1 MTITQTL
8 NQKEFRNA
16 SLNIL
21 WSKIGVRIATAIFL
35 VGMILFPII
44 SAFYTGN
51 YQEIIS
57 PLLFIVVFSV
67 FINYTYKRAYNQNTD
82 LQHPVSYNFQ
92 KKQLIITGNSGKSIL
107 ELPLKKVHEFKGS
120 FALQQSKQVFY
131 IIKKEGLKDQE
142 LNFLKG
148 LVK

>member
-8 NQKEFRNA
+8 TEKEFRNA
-16 SLNIL
+16 SLSIL
-21 WSKIGVRIATAIFL
+21 WSKIGVRIASAIFL

-57 PLLFIVVFSV
+57 PLLFILVFRF
-67 FINYTYKRAYNQNTD
+67 FITFTYKRAYNQNTD
-82 LQHPVSYNFQ
+82 LQHPVSYTF
-92 KKQLIITGNSGKSIL
+92 KKKELIIAGNSGKSVL
-107 ELPLKKVHEFKGS
+107 ELPLKKVHEFKNS
-120 FALQQSKQVFY
+120 FGLQQSNQVFY
-131 IIKKEGLKDQE
+131 VISKKGLSETE
-142 LNFLKG
+142 LNFLRT